1 MSEEVKKTKKDKRS
15 ETSKAN
21 MQKALAARKK
31 KFEMRKQERE
41 AYTIESSSESE
52 DSESDGEIVIKAR
65 KKGKGKPVKNS
76 NDSMRQEFDELK
88 QAILQMN
95 KKQRKPAKKEKKKII
110 QIVPPTPQ
118 PQPTKQ
124 NDLDAIK
131 QRILL
136 QF

>member
-1 MSEEVKKTKKDKRS
+1 MSEEAKQTRKDKRS

-65 KKGKGKPVKNS
+65 KKGKGKPAK
-76 NDSMRQEFDELK
+76 NDSMRQELDELK